1 MSSGNNGHGFEDR
14 VIKGTVEKNPDKT
27 DRTLELYEPIKTLE
41 DYETKT
47 GTKRKNSDASGEENK
62 IPKH

>member
-1 MSSGNNGHGFEDR
+1 MSSGNNTIPNVAQGYEDR
-14 VIKGTVEKNPDKT
+14 VIKETVKT
-27 DRTLELYEPIKTLE
+27 TVKDKTLE
-41 DYETKT
+41 HYEPKT

>member
-1 MSSGNNGHGFEDR
+1 MSSGNNGHGYEDR
-14 VIKGTVEKNPDKT
+14 VIKETVEKNPDKT
-27 DRTLELYEPIKTLE
+27 DRTLELYEPMKTLE